1 MRIGLS
7 PTTFLWRYVLQRR
20 RPFKLG
26 SCKELGKAR
35 EDWAVSDGI
44 PVEVYGD
51 SVKLIPKKKENNKF

>member
-26 SCKELGKAR
+26 RC
-35 EDWAVSDGI
+35 
-44 PVEVYGD
+44 
-51 SVKLIPKKKENNKF
+51 